1 MDPTTPGWDL
11 YRTFLA
17 VVREGSLSAAARRIG
32 ATQPTAGR
40 HIEALEVAVGASLFT
55 RSPRGLVPTA
65 AARELVP
72 HAEAMAAA
80 AASLHR
86 AASGEALGESGTVRV
101 TASQLIGHEVLPPIL
116 AEFGWRHPRIALELS
131 LSDRQEDMLRGDADI
146 AVRMARPTQ
155 KSLVVR
161 RIAGLKLGL
170 FAHRRYAQ
178 AFGLPQTPEAL
189 ASHRLIGFDRDP
201 RGLGAVLGATRLRRE
216 QFGFRCDSAPAQ
228 LAALRAGVGIGGCHV
243 NLARRDPDL
252 LRVLEVPFTFA
263 IEMWLVMHRDARAT
277 RRIRRLFD
285 HLAGGLAAYARG

>member
-1 MDPTTPGWDL
+1 AREAPRPWRARPAARARDRSPRGRRGRSGRPG
-11 YRTFLA
+11 RTARRRAGHPPSRRFRPRGRSPA
-17 VVREGSLSAAARRIG
+17 GRSAALGRCRSEQGDDRRDRSSAPGAAPRIG
-32 ATQPTAGR
+32 ATEPTAGR

-161 RIAGLKLGL
+161 RIAGLKLGV

-178 AFGLPQTPEAL
+178 AVGLPQAPEA
-189 ASHRLIGFDRDP
+189 
-201 RGLGAVLGATRLRRE
+201 
-216 QFGFRCDSAPAQ
+216 
-228 LAALRAGVGIGGCHV
+228 
-243 NLARRDPDL
+243 
-252 LRVLEVPFTFA
+252 
-263 IEMWLVMHRDARAT
+263 
-277 RRIRRLFD
+277 
-285 HLAGGLAAYARG
+285 

>member
-1 MDPTTPGWDL
+1 MDPTAPGWDL

-17 VVREGSLSAAARRIG
+17 VVREGSLSAASRRIG

-40 HIEALEVAVGASLFT
+40 HIEALEAVIGTSLFT
-55 RSPRGLVPTA
+55 RSPRGLIPTA
-65 AARELVP
+65 AAHELVP

-131 LSDRQEDMLRGDADI
+131 LSDHQEDMLRGDADI

-201 RGLGAVLGATRLRRE
+201 RGLAVVLGATRLRRE
-216 QFGFRCDSAPAQ
+216 QFGFRCDSGPAQ
-228 LAALRAGVGIGGCHV
+228 LAALRAGVGIGGCHGRSRPRC
-243 NLARRDPDL
+243 ARSS
-252 LRVLEVPFTFA
+252 T
-263 IEMWLVMHRDARAT
+263 
-277 RRIRRLFD
+277 
-285 HLAGGLAAYARG
+285 